1 MSQTTWAS
9 LITATIDVD
18 GTPTVVNI
26 EIEPTDPAV
35 ANSFNLKDVSASK
48 LAVNDTITQGR
59 HDYLV
64 ASISGDI
71 ITVTPQGGAPALQTA
86 PVDFETLREEALVSV
101 GYAFSTD
108 FAFDADILG
117 KLAVANQPLSFSVL
131 FERLKQLLDGID
143 TALNGFDVPFIGE
156 SLAELMGIDQRLVPT
171 LNTIKTTLDQ
181 LISDTTPTQ
190 HDTKYANA
198 SALIEMFYHDLLGL
212 GTTSHDGVTFDPAFR
227 LRQGCRWSDGRQ
239 GAGC

>member
-1 MSQTTWAS
+1 M
-9 LITATIDVD
+9 
-18 GTPTVVNI
+18 
-26 EIEPTDPAV
+26 
-35 ANSFNLKDVSASK
+35 SASK

-117 KLAVANQPLSFSVL
+117 KLAAVANQPLSFSVL

-143 TALNGFDVPFIGE
+143 TALNEFDVPFVGE
-156 SLAELMGIDQRLVPT
+156 SLAELMGIDQQLVPT

-190 HDTKYANA
+190 HDTKNANA

-212 GTTSHDGVTFDPAFR
+212 GHHKP
-227 LRQGCRWSDGRQ
+227 
-239 GAGC
+239 